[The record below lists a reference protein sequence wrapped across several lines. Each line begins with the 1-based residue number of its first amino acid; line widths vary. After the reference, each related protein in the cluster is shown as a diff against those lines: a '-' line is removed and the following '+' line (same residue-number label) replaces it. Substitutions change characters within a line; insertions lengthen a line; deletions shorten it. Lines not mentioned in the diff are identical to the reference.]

1 MGDASDE
8 ADLDRF
14 MRSVAG
20 RAYLDEIVRMLKDR
34 KIIEISFRNQ
44 VHAIVTRLHLDD
56 GGAFDL
62 WQPSLSFEA
71 VQEAYEESIEEEY
84 YKDYPDRRP
93 A

>member
-8 ADLDRF
+8 ADLGRF

-20 RAYLDEIVRMLKDR
+20 RTYLDEIEGMLKGR
-34 KIIEISFRNQ
+34 RIIEVSFSNQ

-62 WQPSLSFEA
+62 WQPSLRLEA
-71 VQEAYEESIEEEY
+71 VQEAYEEAIEEEY
-84 YKDYPDRRP
+84 YKDFPDRRP